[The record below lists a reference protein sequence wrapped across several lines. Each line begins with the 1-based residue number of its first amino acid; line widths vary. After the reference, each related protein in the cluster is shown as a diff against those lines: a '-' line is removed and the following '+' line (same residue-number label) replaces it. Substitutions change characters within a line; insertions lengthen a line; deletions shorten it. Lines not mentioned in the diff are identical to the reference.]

1 MLLRL
6 PPTLHYP
13 ITVKSLLKRPG
24 DSVER
29 GEHLFWYVYKTTVIE
44 GDGLGNDIEV
54 QKEFP
59 IKFESSVDGTVV
71 EWKISKGDIIDE
83 P

>member
-1 MLLRL
+1 M
-6 PPTLHYP
+6 
-13 ITVKSLLKRPG
+13 
-24 DSVER
+24 
-29 GEHLFWYVYKTTVIE
+29 IE